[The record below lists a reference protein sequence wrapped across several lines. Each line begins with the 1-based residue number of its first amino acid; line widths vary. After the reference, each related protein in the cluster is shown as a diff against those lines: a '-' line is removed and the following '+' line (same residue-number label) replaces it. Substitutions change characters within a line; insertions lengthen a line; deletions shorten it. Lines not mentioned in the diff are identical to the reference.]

1 MNHGALPYNR
11 QYEQAHLEGAPRVE
25 LVPLTNVPNNYL
37 SLTPKNNIMTL
48 WNQRTDDEKFLVE
61 KSLTSHYD
69 VDFIANMFFGEQY
82 QSINSEMLCVARLE
96 GVDYTDDEQAFALE
110 PETAN
115 AGGGEQQGQG
125 GEQQGQGGT
134 QQAGAGEGQAQGGG
148 SSLE

>member
-25 LVPLTNVPNNYL
+25 LVPLVNVPNNYL

-69 VDFIANMFFGEQY
+69 VDFIANMFYGEQY
-82 QSINSEMLCVARLE
+82 QSINPEMLCVARLS
-96 GVDYTDDEQAFALE
+96 GVDYTDDEQAFSLNPLE
-110 PETAN
+110 NDSNEQQN
-115 AGGGEQQGQG
+115 AGSQ
-125 GEQQGQGGT
+125 T
-134 QQAGAGEGQAQGGG
+134 QNAGAGAGNANGGG
-148 SSLE
+148 TNLDDPHE